1 MPIDIKLID
10 TKLLNIQE
18 KIWLNIYHKKV
29 FNKIFKYLNKKER
42 EWLKEK
48 TAPI

>member
-10 TKLLNIQE
+10 TRLLNIQE
-18 KIWLNIYHKKV
+18 KNWLNIYHKKV
-29 FNKIFKYLNKKER
+29 FNKISKYLNKKER